1 MAAITPLRPYMPKDS
16 VTLGLDAAG
25 RSATVG
31 LVVAA
36 VQNTLA
42 KHSQGAMGVVTRSG
56 GVIAMFGKLNHRH
69 SLVSDDAGNR
79 VGMKGESRFADKVT

>member
-1 MAAITPLRPYMPKDS
+1 MAAITPTRPYLPKDS

-36 VQNTLA
+36 VQNTLG
-42 KHSQGAMGVVTRSG
+42 KHNHGAMGIVTRSG
-56 GVIAMFGKLNHRH
+56 GVIAMFGEFYLFTLPASRC
-69 SLVSDDAGNR
+69 AG
-79 VGMKGESRFADKVT
+79 GKP